1 MVMASKLFLPN
12 ITCIFRLFVWYN
24 IINQMKEANILTAL
38 IEKEEKRNKHM
49 IMQYLNEL
57 DTLPK
62 GTLKSKNINGK
73 VYYYLVFRNGNKIVS
88 KYVGKDEMQIISIKE
103 QLLRRKQIK
112 EILKKLLKEKEQ
124 IQKVEA
130 LL

>member
-1 MVMASKLFLPN
+1 
-12 ITCIFRLFVWYN
+12 
-24 IINQMKEANILTAL
+24 MKEANILTAL

-73 VYYYLVFRNGNKIVS
+73 VYYYLVFRNENKIVS

-124 IQKVEA
+124 IQKMEA